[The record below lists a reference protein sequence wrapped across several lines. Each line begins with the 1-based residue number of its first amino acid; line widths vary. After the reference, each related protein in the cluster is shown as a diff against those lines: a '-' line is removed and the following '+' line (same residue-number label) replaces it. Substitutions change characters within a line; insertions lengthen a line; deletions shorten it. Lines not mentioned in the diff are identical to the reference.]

1 MYYLCD
7 DLPVLYDL
15 GTQIESFH
23 ADKLPGKRK
32 SVSSFFIY
40 LICLCFYAV
49 VGGI

>member
-1 MYYLCD
+1 MYYLRD

-15 GTQIESFH
+15 GTQIESLH

-32 SVSSFFIY
+32 SVSGIFVY
-40 LICLCFYAV
+40 LIRLRLYAV